1 MSDTGRGRHPE
12 DPASKLRAA
21 VERPV
26 VEPAEVRELVRE
38 VVASLKKRGAPPEAV
53 IVIIKRAVLG
63 DAPLISPSVS
73 QRERDKLLNDAV
85 VWCVRDYYGS
95 DT

>member
-1 MSDTGRGRHPE
+1 MSDTGRSREPG
-12 DPASKLRAA
+12 DPVSQLRAA

-38 VVASLKKRGAPPEAV
+38 VVSSLKKKGAPPEAV
-53 IVIIKRAVLG
+53 IVTVKRAVLG
-63 DAPLISPSVS
+63 DTPLITPSVA
-73 QRERDKLLNDAV
+73 QRERDKLVDDAV
-85 VWCVRDYYGS
+85 VWCVRDYYAA